1 MTIQLTHR
9 ERILHR
15 VVIGSYVALGL
26 SHLTA
31 TWLLRGQ
38 PELLLRWLDF
48 LKYMAAPCLGLQ
60 LAELVFVIRRSGIVP
75 AILMF
80 IGGVGFIGFII
91 FPRMWLLLLSI
102 ACQSLVGSGLFG
114 RRSAICFFGWLV
126 RTGRSLNQVRCSTPL
141 PE

>member
-15 VVIGSYVALGL
+15 VVIGSYVAVGL

-75 AILMF
+75 TILMF
-80 IGGVGFIGFII
+80 IGGVAIIGFII
-91 FPRMWLLLLSI
+91 FPRMWLLLLGIGMSI
-102 ACQSLVGSGLFG
+102 ASGIWIVWPQIRDLFLWMSSSY
-114 RRSAICFFGWLV
+114 REIAK
-126 RTGRSLNQVRCSTPL
+126 
-141 PE
+141 